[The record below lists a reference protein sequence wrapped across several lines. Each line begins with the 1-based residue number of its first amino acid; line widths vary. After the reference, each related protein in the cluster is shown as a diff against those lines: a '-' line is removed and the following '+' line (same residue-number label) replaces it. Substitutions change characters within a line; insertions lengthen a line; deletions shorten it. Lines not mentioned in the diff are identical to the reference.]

1 MNPLIQPV
9 PQAGSPFGAALFQ
22 VHRYVSCYPPSPRIF
37 QSYIRFSC
45 FFSPLPGATEAQ
57 KLIDA
62 GTRASLAFP
71 NDVTAEIECHA
82 RWDGWGPF
90 GLLPRFP
97 NVNVEARCEGGTVK
111 LSNYVLPSQFHELRT
126 EKWVDGN
133 KKKRQVKVEKVFTKE
148 GWKGEDCAPG

>member
-1 MNPLIQPV
+1 VSADGLYIDRERDQQFLNAYPGYTLACVRFLASSNPTAVL
-9 PQAGSPFGAALFQ
+9 AA
-22 VHRYVSCYPPSPRIF
+22 
-37 QSYIRFSC
+37 SYS
-45 FFSPLPGATEAQ
+45 SLSGATEEQ
-57 KLIDA
+57 KRTIDA

-71 NDVTAEIECHA
+71 NDVTGEIECHA

-126 EKWVDGN
+126 EKWVSGT
-133 KKKRQVKVEKVFTKE
+133 KKREVKVEKVFTKE
-148 GWKGEDCAPG
+148 GWKGEDWWTT